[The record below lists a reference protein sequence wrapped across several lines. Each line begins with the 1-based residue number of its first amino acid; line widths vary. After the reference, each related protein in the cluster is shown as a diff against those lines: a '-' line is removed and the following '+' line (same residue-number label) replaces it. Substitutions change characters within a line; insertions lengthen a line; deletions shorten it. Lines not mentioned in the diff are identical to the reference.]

1 MKQKLIQ
8 EVMFIFFIFVFSI
21 VKSEGPKVKLVKVK
35 EFSSYEE
42 YERWRGIKPRRV
54 RVEGDFVK
62 FYDDKG
68 KLIKEIRL
76 EGYSERM
83 KVFSD
88 DSGVMLLKLLSDE
101 EEERKEPIPYEIY
114 DERGNLRT
122 RILLDYDGGEVLYP
136 APNGSYFISVR
147 PDEGGDV
154 DNFWRVYGDD
164 GRVLYEGKFLDE
176 PAVALF
182 GFGGI
187 FFSDDSR
194 YCLIWVER
202 GKDGFVV
209 YDSSKNAVVWRVFR
223 DWDILSG
230 GIAFLRSGRGI
241 IIPTQEGVY
250 RFSVDGKQIWYN
262 KEAKLSLTYSAVN
275 CESPDGRDIA
285 YYDCCMIYILDLT
298 NGNLIRSLKLPES
311 EIRYLDEESR
321 LVANKVKYLFLK
333 DLGWKEYP
341 DKPGAKK
348 IKVMYLIDKRDGGI
362 IWSRENVDEG
372 LFDAELVSEDEFL
385 VKEGGKWCLYKITEE

>member
-1 MKQKLIQ
+1 MRQKLIQ

-182 GFGGI
+182 GFRGI

-194 YCLIWVER
+194 YCLICVER

-209 YDSSKNAVVWRVFR
+209 YDSSKNAMVWRVFR

-250 RFSVDGKQIWYN
+250 RFSVDGKQVWYN
-262 KEAKLSLTYSAVN
+262 KETKLQILNSTVN
-275 CESPDGRDIA
+275 CESPDGRDLA
-285 YYDCCMIYILDLT
+285 YYKYDVYILDLT
-298 NGNLIRSLKLPES
+298 NGNLIRNLELPDS
-311 EIRYLDEESR
+311 EIEYTDEESIV
-321 LVANKVKYLFLK
+321 VANKVKYLFVSRG
-333 DLGWKEYP
+333 GWKEYP